1 MKDILKSKTPITTE
15 MNTLTEP
22 LTSSQTDD
30 TNESRKRITI
40 INEPK
45 SISILSKIFF
55 HWTLPLI
62 SLSNSQKL
70 NFKSITKDNSI
81 NPSIT
86 FDEIKHSYLRLKH
99 NYSNKNL
106 FITILRT
113 YLKELLFVIFISL
126 LLSILKIYQIRLLGN
141 VIINFKQ
148 QKISSNNGEIL
159 TNQYELYYFSFL
171 FLFVKFIQIVINY
184 HNKNLS
190 QILGSRVSSSLNA
203 LIYDKILISSQFTR
217 NDINKGEM
225 INFIQ
230 SDIETLNFLF
240 FYGPQSLVVPCQVL
254 MNMVMLFRIFGPTF
268 IYSLLTLGILMTIAW
283 IIQKMYIRN
292 QRNVLKFKDYRIK
305 ETTFSLQA
313 IKMIK
318 FFTLEDVFLDKINS
332 KRKNELNSIKKLQ
345 NIYVLSGFVF
355 WSVPLILS
363 VVAIGVHTLIQGSLP
378 IENLIMAIEILDS
391 ISYPLYRVPVFVTH
405 LLNTIVSMKRVE
417 SFLSIKS
424 IDKNLINNKENKK
437 INENGRKYSIQ
448 ISNADFGI
456 NSKNG
461 TETCI
466 LHNINL
472 NVGDGDIIGVLGE
485 TGSGKTCLANA
496 LLRHF
501 LMLNTGKEDCFTEIN
516 GKISF
521 SSQIPFI
528 INDTIRNNIVF
539 YNTFNSERYHKV
551 VSICQLNQDINT
563 FPGKDF
569 TEISSNGTNLSGGQ
583 KARINLA
590 RAVYNEADIYIF
602 DDPFASV
609 DSIIAKDIIEKVVL
623 DYLKG
628 KTRIIIKHDFANLD
642 YLKGIVYME
651 KGTVKWSGTKDEF
664 LNSEI
669 YLKAKKTKRESSS
682 LLEKLINDSM
692 KASKK
697 HPSVSTGEETPK
709 ETNSPALSSDSESVI
724 KVNKGKL
731 MKEEEQPKGKVRIGL
746 FFLFFKLMGK
756 NSYKHVIIIIILS
769 SLWQLCQIVCN
780 FWLTNW
786 STLKNKLKV
795 SDSEENLYYF
805 LVFCQIAAF
814 CLFCQFLKEFLIS
827 RCLLNVYSI
836 LHSKIIRSVI
846 GAPINLFHDV
856 VPLGQIINRLSN
868 DLDKCKFII
877 RQFTLILKAISILMG
892 SIIICYNLNNYS
904 LICVPVLFFIGFS
917 LTSYYINCGR
927 DLNRIESISKSPI
940 LNCYNETINGIV
952 SIRAYDKTE
961 CFKEKYLQKI
971 FDHYLVAV
979 FKFGVNGWYSLYLN
993 LLAFIYLA
1001 FVVIFACVCSSNFSP
1016 GVVGLLLKYS
1026 VSFTDQMLNVF
1037 EEMSNIEKAMVNF
1050 ERCVSYTKITQENYE
1065 SRITVEKQVEKKKKF
1080 KIITPSISFNKI
1092 TMRYRPNT
1100 DFIYKDLTLKINP
1113 FEKIGVVGRSGSGK
1127 SSLSNAL
1134 FRIVEPLQGDIEIGG
1149 VNISTIPLRELR
1161 KEICIVPQD
1170 PFLYEATLR
1179 ENLDPYNKF
1188 TKEDIEKV
1196 LKEIN
1201 FFDIE
1206 KKNGKNDV
1214 GIQMKLEENGNNFSM
1229 GEKQLICF
1237 ARAMLQKKKIIIFD
1251 EATSNV
1257 DKDTEKIVMNLIDQ
1271 KFTHNATI
1279 ILISHKLTNV
1289 MNCDRVIVMEKG
1301 VAIEFDKPQVLYND
1315 TKSMFRKLCDNDKQ
1329 K

>member
-1 MKDILKSKTPITTE
+1 MKDILKTKTPITTE
-15 MNTLTEP
+15 MNTLIEP
-22 LTSSQTDD
+22 LTSSQTND
-30 TNESRKRITI
+30 TNETKKPKTLIT
-40 INEPK
+40 EPK
-45 SISILSKIFF
+45 SISFLSKVFF
-55 HWTLPLI
+55 HWTLPLF

-70 NFKSITKDNSI
+70 NFKTITKDNSI

-86 FDEIKHSYLRLKH
+86 TDEIKQSYLRLKKKY
-99 NYSNKNL
+99 NNKNL
-106 FITILRT
+106 FLTILIT
-113 YLKELLFVIFISL
+113 YLKELFFVIFISL
-126 LLSILKIYQIRLLGN
+126 LLSILKVYQIRLLGN
-141 VIINFKQ
+141 VIISFKQ
-148 QKISSNNGEIL
+148 QNTTSDNGETL
-159 TNQYELYYFSFL
+159 NNQYELYYFSFL
-171 FLFVKFIQIVINY
+171 FLFVKFIQIIINY

-190 QILGSRVSSSLNA
+190 QILGLRVSSSLNA

-217 NDINKGEM
+217 NDINRGEM

-230 SDIETLNFLF
+230 SDIETLNHLF
-240 FYGPQSLVVPCQVL
+240 FYGPHTLVVPCQIL
-254 MNMVMLFRIFGPTF
+254 MNIFMLFRIFGPTF
-268 IYSLLTLGILMTIAW
+268 IYSILTLGILMTLAW

-292 QRNVLKFKDYRIK
+292 QRNVLKYKDYRIK
-305 ETTFSLQA
+305 ETTFSLQV

-318 FFTLEDVFLDKINS
+318 FFSLEDIFFNKIND

-355 WSVPLILS
+355 WSVPLVLS
-363 VVAIGVHTLIQGSLP
+363 IVAIGVYTLIKGSLP

-391 ISYPLYRVPVFVTH
+391 ISYPLYRVPVFVTN

-417 SFLSIKS
+417 SFLSSKNINQ
-424 IDKNLINNKENKK
+424 NLITNKED
-437 INENGRKYSIQ
+437 ENGGKYCIK
-448 ISNADFGI
+448 IRNADFGI
-456 NSKNG
+456 DNRN
-461 TETCI
+461 ENEICI
-466 LHNINL
+466 LKNINL
-472 NVGDGDIIGVLGE
+472 SIREGDIIGILGE
-485 TGSGKTCLANA
+485 TGSGKTCLVNA
-496 LLRHF
+496 LLHHF
-501 LMLNTGKEDCFTEIN
+501 PMLNQGKDNCFTEVK

-539 YNTFNSERYHKV
+539 YNTFNSEKYHRV
-551 VSICQLNQDINT
+551 LSICQLNQDIDT

-602 DDPFASV
+602 DDPFTSV
-609 DSIIAKDIIEKVVL
+609 DSIIAKDIIDKVIL

-628 KTRIIIKHDFANLD
+628 KTRIVIKHDFVNLD
-642 YLKGIVYME
+642 NLKAIIYME
-651 KGTVKWSGTKDEF
+651 KGTVKWSGTKDDF
-664 LNSEI
+664 LNSDI
-669 YLKAKKTKRESSS
+669 YLKSGKNKKETNS
-682 LLEKLINDSM
+682 LLEKFINDSM
-692 KASKK
+692 KCTKK
-697 HPSVSTGEETPK
+697 NPSISTGEETPK
-709 ETNSPALSSDSESVI
+709 EINSPILSSDSESVC

-731 MKEEEQPKGKVRIGL
+731 MKEEEQSKGKVKISL
-746 FFLFFKLMGK
+746 FFLFFKLMGN

-769 SLWQLCQIVCN
+769 FLWQFCQIVCN

-786 STLKNKLKV
+786 SSLKDKLKV
-795 SDSEENLYYF
+795 SGSEENLYYF

-827 RCLLNVYSI
+827 RCLLNVYRI
-836 LHSKIIRSVI
+836 LHMKIIRSVI

-856 VPLGQIINRLSN
+856 VPLGQIINRISN

-892 SIIICYNLNNYS
+892 SIVICYNLNNYS
-904 LICVPVLFFIGFS
+904 LICVPFLFFIGFS

-927 DLNRIESISKSPI
+927 DLNRIESISNSPI
-940 LNCYNETINGIV
+940 INCYNETINGIV
-952 SIRAYDKTE
+952 SIRAYGKTKN
-961 CFKEKYLQKI
+961 FMKKYLDKI
-971 FDHYLVAV
+971 FDHYLVTV
-979 FKFGVNGWYSLYLN
+979 FKFGVNCWYSLYLN

-1016 GVVGLLLKYS
+1016 GAVGLLLKYS
-1026 VSFTDQMLNVF
+1026 ISFTDQMLNVF

-1050 ERCVSYTKITQENYE
+1050 ERCISYTKITQEHYK
-1065 SRITVEKQVEKKKKF
+1065 SKIIVEKQEEKKKKF
-1080 KIITPSISFNKI
+1080 TIITPSISFNKV

-1100 DFIYKDLTLKINP
+1100 DLIYKDLTIKINP

-1134 FRIVEPLQGDIEIGG
+1134 FRIVELLQGNIEIGG
-1149 VNISTIPLRELR
+1149 VDISTLPLSELR

-1170 PFLYEATLR
+1170 PFLYEASLR

-1188 TKEDIEKV
+1188 TNQDIEKV

-1206 KKNGKNDV
+1206 KKNGKNEV
-1214 GIQMKLEENGNNFSM
+1214 GIKMKLEENGNNFSM

-1237 ARAMLQKKKIIIFD
+1237 ARALLQKKKIIIFD

-1257 DKDTEKIVMNLIDQ
+1257 DKDTEKIVMNLIDK

-1301 VAIEFDKPQVLYND
+1301 IAIEFDRPQVLYNN